1 MAEYVMPPEMED
13 FMEAA
18 GDVAMDNFDPAAF
31 EADPSAAFSDTMGA
45 VMDFMGDAGMPPDMM
60 DGFNDIATGVF
71 DQYMGDNPDAAPME
85 AFDAVG
91 AGIDHQMADMAPD
104 MPAADMAGEM
114 PPPPE
119 DFGAFI
125 DECPPCGS
133 FEGGEGYDAAAHPH
147 EGGMA
152 DMMDTYGP
160 PPGDMAGPG
169 PDAGG
174 PPPGD
179 MAGEPPM
186 GDDFGGDGPGGAQ
199 PGDAAMGEP
208 GPMDG
213 GPGGPG
219 DMGSPM
225 GEPGPMDGG
234 PGGADPLFGEAG
246 PAGGPPPGDM
256 PPGDPA
262 MGEPGPMDGGPGGP
276 GDMAPPMDDM
286 GAAQSHMDDA
296 AAHGPQDPGPG
307 TPEPMAGDMDGDGMM
322 PPPPTDD
329 PVDDGMG

>member
-1 MAEYVMPPEMED
+1 MPPEMED

-31 EADPSAAFSDTMGA
+31 EADPSAAFADTMGA

-219 DMGSPM
+219 DM
-225 GEPGPMDGG
+225 
-234 PGGADPLFGEAG
+234 
-246 PAGGPPPGDM
+246 
-256 PPGDPA
+256 
-262 MGEPGPMDGGPGGP
+262 
-276 GDMAPPMDDM
+276 APPMDDM

>member
-31 EADPSAAFSDTMGA
+31 EADPSAAFADTMGA

-186 GDDFGGDGPGGAQ
+186 GDDFGGDQAMPMGAQ
-199 PGDAAMGEP
+199 PGPDGRSTQWVNQDQWTADQADQVIWVLLWVNQDQWTADQVEP
-208 GPMDG
+208 IHYSVKQVQQVAHLQATCLRVILQWVNQDQWT
-213 GPGGPG
+213 
-219 DMGSPM
+219 
-225 GEPGPMDGG
+225 
-234 PGGADPLFGEAG
+234 ADQADQVIWLLQW
-246 PAGGPPPGDM
+246 M
-256 PPGDPA
+256 IWVQRNLTW
-262 MGEPGPMDGGPGGP
+262 MMQQL
-276 GDMAPPMDDM
+276 MALKILDQELLNLWQVIWM
-286 GAAQSHMDDA
+286 
-296 AAHGPQDPGPG
+296 
-307 TPEPMAGDMDGDGMM
+307 EMA
-322 PPPPTDD
+322 
-329 PVDDGMG
+329 

>member
-1 MAEYVMPPEMED
+1 MAEYMMPPEIEG
-13 FMEAA
+13 FMEAC

-31 EADPSAAFSDTMGA
+31 AADPSAAFADTMGA
-45 VMDFMGDAGMPPDMM
+45 VMDFMGESGMPPDMM
-60 DGFNDIATGVF
+60 EGFSDIATGVF

-91 AGIDHQMADMAPD
+91 AGIDHHMADMPPD
-104 MPAADMAGEM
+104 MSCADMAGDF

-133 FEGGEGYDAAAHPH
+133 FEGGESYDAAAHPH

-169 PDAGG
+169 PDEGG

-179 MAGEPPM
+179 MAG
-186 GDDFGGDGPGGAQ
+186 D
-199 PGDAAMGEP
+199 
-208 GPMDG
+208 
-213 GPGGPG
+213 
-219 DMGSPM
+219 PM

-234 PGGADPLFGEAG
+234 PGGDP
-246 PAGGPPPGDM
+246 
-256 PPGDPA
+256 
-262 MGEPGPMDGGPGGP
+262 MGEPGPMDGGPGG
-276 GDMAPPMDDM
+276 DPMGTRTM
-286 GAAQSHMDDA
+286 GWTRWT
-296 AAHGPQDPGPG
+296 GRYGWGQDQWRR
-307 TPEPMAGDMDGDGMM
+307 ARWC
-322 PPPPTDD
+322 
-329 PVDDGMG
+329 